1 MEKSGGSS
9 RAALKRKKLK
19 KKKRKQQH
27 QPLVAPAPSTKKK
40 KKQKT
45 PQPPLPPSVESDAL
59 QIVDAAD
66 VAPDAVA
73 NAMKPRTQEDGDS
86 RGRRLLR
93 ALLAPVGA
101 RCFYEET
108 FERRGLLVRG
118 RGSQYLSGWCSSEDV
133 FRALE
138 QPSQACVDV
147 DVTRYD
153 PSSEKRK
160 TLSDG
165 IVDAAWAR
173 HQLDQGATIRL
184 RQPQDRLTKVQ
195 DLCRALE
202 GEFGSTVGANAYLTA
217 KDGAQ
222 GFAAHWDDV
231 DVCDLGVQLLTRA
244 SSPGEQ
250 VGGGLFIDFE
260 TVRCSARRF
269 ILQLEG
275 RKRWRVGACAD
286 DVYRLPRVSSEDF
299 DGEALKRLCPRLSE
313 IVLEPGDVLYLPR
326 GFIHSAVTEGS
337 ENSLHLTLSCHRAN
351 SWADLLEAAL
361 PNALSEAIA
370 SDPKMRESLPRDC
383 LHYMGVAHSLDSSD
397 DEIDESD
404 DDDASLTE
412 VASVRYDPE
421 IPRSRSLQ
429 KKRRQRFA
437 ERCAGHCKDILA
449 RLLTNLDATCDDRSL
464 AFVAERLPPSSPEK
478 GDPSTITATTRVH
491 CVERRD
497 ARLVPGE
504 AGVLLYHALDNA
516 TTHRGRPVA
525 CLEFE
530 EEDAPCLEALLASHA
545 ARPVLV
551 RDLPHSSDDDR
562 IAVASSLVAEG
573 LLVVSASG
581 LAEASSSSDDD
592 G

>member
-1 MEKSGGSS
+1 
-9 RAALKRKKLK
+9 
-19 KKKRKQQH
+19 
-27 QPLVAPAPSTKKK
+27 
-40 KKQKT
+40 
-45 PQPPLPPSVESDAL
+45 
-59 QIVDAAD
+59 
-66 VAPDAVA
+66 
-73 NAMKPRTQEDGDS
+73 
-86 RGRRLLR
+86 
-93 ALLAPVGA
+93 
-101 RCFYEET
+101 
-108 FERRGLLVRG
+108 
-118 RGSQYLSGWCSSEDV
+118 
-133 FRALE
+133 
-138 QPSQACVDV
+138 
-147 DVTRYD
+147 
-153 PSSEKRK
+153 
-160 TLSDG
+160 
-165 IVDAAWAR
+165 
-173 HQLDQGATIRL
+173 
-184 RQPQDRLTKVQ
+184 
-195 DLCRALE
+195 
-202 GEFGSTVGANAYLTA
+202 
-217 KDGAQ
+217 
-222 GFAAHWDDV
+222 
-231 DVCDLGVQLLTRA
+231 
-244 SSPGEQ
+244 
-250 VGGGLFIDFE
+250 
-260 TVRCSARRF
+260 
-269 ILQLEG
+269 
-275 RKRWRVGACAD
+275 
-286 DVYRLPRVSSEDF
+286 VSSEDF
-299 DGEALKRLCPRLSE
+299 DEEALRRLCPQLSE
-313 IVLEPGDVLYLPR
+313 IILEPGDVLYLPR

-337 ENSLHLTLSCHRAN
+337 VNSLHLTLSCHRAN

-449 RLLTNLDATCDDRSL
+449 RLLTNLDATCDDRSV
-464 AFVAERLPPSSPEK
+464 AFVAERLPPLAPEK

-516 TTHRGRPVA
+516 TSHRGKPVA

-530 EEDAPCLEALLASHA
+530 EEDAPALEALLASHA

-581 LAEASSSSDDD
+581 HEAGSSSDSD

>member
-1 MEKSGGSS
+1 MDNGAAQGGSS
-9 RAALKRKKLK
+9 RAALKRKKKL

-27 QPLVAPAPSTKKK
+27 QPLVAVPSTGKKK
-40 KKQKT
+40 KKQKQ
-45 PQPPLPPSVESDAL
+45 QPGPSPPPPPSVESDAL
-59 QIVDAAD
+59 QVVDAAD
-66 VAPDAVA
+66 VAPDAI
-73 NAMKPRTQEDGDS
+73 NKSMKPRTQEDGDT
-86 RGRRLLR
+86 RGRRVLR

-101 RCFYEET
+101 RAFYEET

-118 RGSQYLSGWCSSEDV
+118 RGSDYLRGWCSSEDV
-133 FRALE
+133 FQSLE
-138 QPSQACVDV
+138 EPATSGVDV

-153 PSSEKRK
+153 PSTEKRK

-165 IVDAAWAR
+165 IISATWAR
-173 HQLDQGATIRL
+173 QQLDQGCTIRL
-184 RQPQDRLTKVQ
+184 RQPQDRLPKVQ
-195 DLCRALE
+195 SLCRALE

-217 KDGAQ
+217 KGGAQ

-231 DVCDLGVQLLTRA
+231 DV
-244 SSPGEQ
+244 
-250 VGGGLFIDFE
+250 
-260 TVRCSARRF
+260 F

-299 DGEALKRLCPRLSE
+299 DGEALKRLCPHLSE

-361 PNALSEAIA
+361 PSALSEAIA

-397 DEIDESD
+397 DEADESD

-412 VASVRYDPE
+412 VAAVRYDPE

-449 RLLTNLDATCDDRSL
+449 RLLTNLDATCDDRSV
-464 AFVAERLPPSSPEK
+464 AFVAERLPPLSPEK

-551 RDLPHSSDDDR
+551 HDLPHSSDDDR

-581 LAEASSSSDDD
+581 REAEASSDSD

>member
-1 MEKSGGSS
+1 MEDGNGSS

-40 KKQKT
+40 KKQKQ
-45 PQPPLPPSVESDAL
+45 QPGPSPPPPAVESSNDAL
-59 QIVDAAD
+59 QIVQGED
-66 VAPDAVA
+66 VAPDAIN
-73 NAMKPRTQEDGDS
+73 NAMKSRTQEDGDS
-86 RGRRLLR
+86 NGRRLLR

-118 RGSQYLSGWCSSEDV
+118 RGSNYLSGWCSTEDV

-138 QPSQACVDV
+138 QPATSGVDV

-165 IVDAAWAR
+165 IISATWAR
-173 HQLDQGATIRL
+173 QQLDQGATIRL

-195 DLCRALE
+195 ALCRALE
-202 GEFGSTVGANAYLTA
+202 GEFGSTIGANAYLTA

-231 DVCDLGVQLLTRA
+231 DV
-244 SSPGEQ
+244 
-250 VGGGLFIDFE
+250 
-260 TVRCSARRF
+260 F

-286 DVYRLPRVSSEDF
+286 DVYKLPRVSSEDF
-299 DGEALKRLCPRLSE
+299 DEEALRRLCPHLSE

-326 GFIHSAVTEGS
+326 GFIHSAVTEGL

-361 PNALSEAIA
+361 PSALSEAIA

-383 LHYMGVAHSLDSSD
+383 LHYMGVAHALESSD
-397 DEIDESD
+397 DEAADES

-449 RLLTNLDATCDDRSL
+449 RLLTNLDATCDDRSV
-464 AFVAERLPPSSPEK
+464 AFVAERLPPLAPEK
-478 GDPSTITATTRVH
+478 GDPATITATTRVH

-516 TTHRGRPVA
+516 TSHRGRPVA

-530 EEDAPCLEALLASHA
+530 EEDAPALEALLASHA

-551 RDLPHSSDDDR
+551 RDLPHSSDADR
-562 IAVASSLVAEG
+562 IAVAASLVAEG

-581 LAEASSSSDDD
+581 HEAESSDSD

>member
-1 MEKSGGSS
+1 MEDGAGSS
-9 RAALKRKKLK
+9 RAALKRKKNLK

-40 KKQKT
+40 KKQKQ
-45 PQPPLPPSVESDAL
+45 QPGPPPAPVESSTDAL
-59 QIVDAAD
+59 QIVDASD
-66 VAPDAVA
+66 VAPNAIN

-101 RCFYEET
+101 RGFYEET

-118 RGSQYLSGWCSSEDV
+118 RGSNYLSGWCSTEDV

-138 QPSQACVDV
+138 QPAMSGVDV

-165 IVDAAWAR
+165 IVDATWAR
-173 HQLDQGATIRL
+173 QQLDQGATIRL

-195 DLCRALE
+195 ALCRALE

-231 DVCDLGVQLLTRA
+231 DV
-244 SSPGEQ
+244 
-250 VGGGLFIDFE
+250 
-260 TVRCSARRF
+260 F

-299 DGEALKRLCPRLSE
+299 DEEALRRLCPTLTE
-313 IVLEPGDVLYLPR
+313 IILEPGDVLYLPR

-337 ENSLHLTLSCHRAN
+337 VNSLHLTLSCHRAN

-361 PNALSEAIA
+361 PSALSEAIA

-412 VASVRYDPE
+412 VAAVRYDPE

-449 RLLTNLDATCDDRSL
+449 RLLTNLDSACDDRSL
-464 AFVAERLPPSSPEK
+464 AFVAERLPPLSPEK

-516 TTHRGRPVA
+516 TSHRGRPVA

-530 EEDAPCLEALLASHA
+530 EEDAPALEALLASHA

>member
-1 MEKSGGSS
+1 MENTSGGESH
-9 RAALKRKKLK
+9 AALKRKKKLK

-40 KKQKT
+40 KQKQ
-45 PQPPLPPSVESDAL
+45 QPGPPPPPVASSNDAL
-59 QIVDAAD
+59 QIVDASD
-66 VAPDAVA
+66 VAPNAIN

-101 RCFYEET
+101 RGFYEET

-118 RGSQYLSGWCSSEDV
+118 RGSNYLSGWCSTEDV

-138 QPSQACVDV
+138 QPATSGVDV

-165 IVDAAWAR
+165 IVKAEWAR
-173 HQLDQGATIRL
+173 QQLDQGATIRL
-184 RQPQDRLTKVQ
+184 RQPQDRLTRVQ
-195 DLCRALE
+195 ALCRALE
-202 GEFGSTVGANAYLTA
+202 GEFGSTVGANTYLTA

-231 DVCDLGVQLLTRA
+231 DV
-244 SSPGEQ
+244 
-250 VGGGLFIDFE
+250 
-260 TVRCSARRF
+260 F

-299 DGEALKRLCPRLSE
+299 DEEALRRLCPHLSE

-326 GFIHSAVTEGS
+326 GFIHSAVTEGLQ
-337 ENSLHLTLSCHRAN
+337 NSLHLTLSCHRAN

-383 LHYMGVAHSLDSSD
+383 LHYMGVAHALDSSD

-412 VASVRYDPE
+412 VAAVRYDPE

-449 RLLTNLDATCDDRSL
+449 RLLTNLDATCDDRSV
-464 AFVAERLPPSSPEK
+464 AFVAERLPPLAPGK
-478 GDPSTITATTRVH
+478 GDPATITATTRVH

-516 TTHRGRPVA
+516 TSHRGRPVA

-530 EEDAPCLEALLASHA
+530 EEDAPALEALLASHA

-581 LAEASSSSDDD
+581 HEAGSSDSD

>member
-1 MEKSGGSS
+1 M
-9 RAALKRKKLK
+9 
-19 KKKRKQQH
+19 
-27 QPLVAPAPSTKKK
+27 
-40 KKQKT
+40 
-45 PQPPLPPSVESDAL
+45 
-59 QIVDAAD
+59 
-66 VAPDAVA
+66 
-73 NAMKPRTQEDGDS
+73 
-86 RGRRLLR
+86 
-93 ALLAPVGA
+93 
-101 RCFYEET
+101 
-108 FERRGLLVRG
+108 
-118 RGSQYLSGWCSSEDV
+118 
-133 FRALE
+133 
-138 QPSQACVDV
+138 
-147 DVTRYD
+147 
-153 PSSEKRK
+153 
-160 TLSDG
+160 
-165 IVDAAWAR
+165 
-173 HQLDQGATIRL
+173 
-184 RQPQDRLTKVQ
+184 
-195 DLCRALE
+195 
-202 GEFGSTVGANAYLTA
+202 
-217 KDGAQ
+217 
-222 GFAAHWDDV
+222 
-231 DVCDLGVQLLTRA
+231 
-244 SSPGEQ
+244 
-250 VGGGLFIDFE
+250 GGLFFYFE
-260 TVRCSARRF
+260 AVRRF

-299 DGEALKRLCPRLSE
+299 DEEALRRLCPTLTE

-351 SWADLLEAAL
+351 SWADLLESAL
-361 PNALSEAIA
+361 PSALSEAIA

-383 LHYMGVAHSLDSSD
+383 LHYMGVAHALDSSD
-397 DEIDESD
+397 DEADESD

-412 VASVRYDPE
+412 VAAVRYDPE

-429 KKRRQRFA
+429 KRRRQRFA

-449 RLLTNLDATCDDRSL
+449 RLLTNLDSACDDRSL

-562 IAVASSLVAEG
+562 IAVAASLVAEG

-581 LAEASSSSDDD
+581 LEAGSSSDSD

>member
-1 MEKSGGSS
+1 MDNGSGGSS
-9 RAALKRKKLK
+9 RAALKRKKKL
-19 KKKRKQQH
+19 KKRKQQH

-40 KKQKT
+40 KKQKQ
-45 PQPPLPPSVESDAL
+45 QPGPPPPPVERSNDAL
-59 QIVDAAD
+59 QIVDASD
-66 VAPDAVA
+66 VAPDALT
-73 NAMKPRTQEDGDS
+73 NAMRTRTQEDGDS

-118 RGSQYLSGWCSSEDV
+118 RGSNYLSGWCSSEDV

-138 QPSQACVDV
+138 QPAMSGVDV

-165 IVDAAWAR
+165 IISATWAR
-173 HQLDQGATIRL
+173 QQLEQGATIRL

-195 DLCRALE
+195 ALCRALE

-231 DVCDLGVQLLTRA
+231 DV
-244 SSPGEQ
+244 
-250 VGGGLFIDFE
+250 
-260 TVRCSARRF
+260 F

-286 DVYRLPRVSSEDF
+286 AVYRLPRVSSEDF
-299 DGEALKRLCPRLSE
+299 DEEALRRLCPHLSE
-313 IVLEPGDVLYLPR
+313 IILEPGDVLYLPR

-361 PNALSEAIA
+361 PSALSEAIA

-412 VASVRYDPE
+412 VAAVRYDPE
-421 IPRSRSLQ
+421 IPWSRSLQ

-449 RLLTNLDATCDDRSL
+449 RLLTNLDATCDDRSV
-464 AFVAERLPPSSPEK
+464 AFVAERLPPLSPEK

-516 TTHRGRPVA
+516 TSHRGKPVA

-530 EEDAPCLEALLASHA
+530 EEDAPALEALLASHA

-551 RDLPHSSDDDR
+551 CDLPHSSDDDR

-581 LAEASSSSDDD
+581 LAEASSSDSD

>member
-1 MEKSGGSS
+1 MDNNSGGES
-9 RAALKRKKLK
+9 RAALKRKKKLK
-19 KKKRKQQH
+19 EKTQAATPAARRARAVDKQEKEEAEAATGTAAAARSKLERRPPNRRRVRRRAGRHQQCNETEAAGGRRRKG
-27 QPLVAPAPSTKKK
+27 PPST
-40 KKQKT
+40 T
-45 PQPPLPPSVESDAL
+45 S
-59 QIVDAAD
+59 AA
-66 VAPDAVA
+66 
-73 NAMKPRTQEDGDS
+73 
-86 RGRRLLR
+86 
-93 ALLAPVGA
+93 GA
-101 RCFYEET
+101 RRRARFLRGDR

-118 RGSQYLSGWCSSEDV
+118 RGSNYLSGWCSSEDV

-138 QPSQACVDV
+138 QPATSGVDV

-165 IVDAAWAR
+165 IVDATWAR
-173 HQLDQGATIRL
+173 QQLDQGATIRL

-195 DLCRALE
+195 ALCRALE

-231 DVCDLGVQLLTRA
+231 DV
-244 SSPGEQ
+244 
-250 VGGGLFIDFE
+250 
-260 TVRCSARRF
+260 F

-299 DGEALKRLCPRLSE
+299 DEEALRRLCPHLSE
-313 IVLEPGDVLYLPR
+313 IILEPGDVLYLPR
-326 GFIHSAVTEGS
+326 GFIHSAVTEGLQ
-337 ENSLHLTLSCHRAN
+337 NSLHLTLSCHRAN

-361 PNALSEAIA
+361 PSALSEAIA

-412 VASVRYDPE
+412 VAAVRYDPE

-449 RLLTNLDATCDDRSL
+449 RLLTNLDATCDDRSV
-464 AFVAERLPPSSPEK
+464 AFVAERLPPLAPEK
-478 GDPSTITATTRVH
+478 GDPATITATTRVH
-491 CVERRD
+491 CVERK
-497 ARLVPGE
+497 
-504 AGVLLYHALDNA
+504 
-516 TTHRGRPVA
+516 GR
-525 CLEFE
+525 
-530 EEDAPCLEALLASHA
+530 AP
-545 ARPVLV
+545 RP
-551 RDLPHSSDDDR
+551 R
-562 IAVASSLVAEG
+562 
-573 LLVVSASG
+573 
-581 LAEASSSSDDD
+581 
-592 G
+592 

>member
-1 MEKSGGSS
+1 MVSFSILSCLG
-9 RAALKRKKLK
+9 
-19 KKKRKQQH
+19 
-27 QPLVAPAPSTKKK
+27 
-40 KKQKT
+40 
-45 PQPPLPPSVESDAL
+45 
-59 QIVDAAD
+59 
-66 VAPDAVA
+66 
-73 NAMKPRTQEDGDS
+73 PRRDRDS
-86 RGRRLLR
+86 
-93 ALLAPVGA
+93 
-101 RCFYEET
+101 
-108 FERRGLLVRG
+108 
-118 RGSQYLSGWCSSEDV
+118 
-133 FRALE
+133 
-138 QPSQACVDV
+138 
-147 DVTRYD
+147 
-153 PSSEKRK
+153 
-160 TLSDG
+160 
-165 IVDAAWAR
+165 
-173 HQLDQGATIRL
+173 
-184 RQPQDRLTKVQ
+184 
-195 DLCRALE
+195 
-202 GEFGSTVGANAYLTA
+202 
-217 KDGAQ
+217 
-222 GFAAHWDDV
+222 
-231 DVCDLGVQLLTRA
+231 
-244 SSPGEQ
+244 
-250 VGGGLFIDFE
+250 
-260 TVRCSARRF
+260 RRF

-286 DVYRLPRVSSEDF
+286 DGYRLPRVSSEDF
-299 DGEALKRLCPRLSE
+299 DGEALRRLCPQLSE

-361 PNALSEAIA
+361 PSALSEAIA

-383 LHYMGVAHSLDSSD
+383 LHYMGVAHALESSD
-397 DEIDESD
+397 DEADESD

-412 VASVRYDPE
+412 VAAVRYDPE

-449 RLLTNLDATCDDRSL
+449 RLLTNLDSACDDRSL

-516 TTHRGRPVA
+516 TSHRGRPVA

-530 EEDAPCLEALLASHA
+530 EEDAPALEALLASHA